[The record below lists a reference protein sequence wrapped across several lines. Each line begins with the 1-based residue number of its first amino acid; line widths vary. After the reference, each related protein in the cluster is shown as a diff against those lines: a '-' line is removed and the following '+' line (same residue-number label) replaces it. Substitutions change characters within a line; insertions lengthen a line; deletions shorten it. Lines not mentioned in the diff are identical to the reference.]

1 MKEMRSSAATL
12 SPYME
17 KNKMRR
23 RLKKDY
29 EAKEIKANNVLFIL
43 LFGNLV
49 TNIIMVGML
58 SRSLPFKLAHLGHFV
73 TL

>member
-1 MKEMRSSAATL
+1 
-12 SPYME
+12 
-17 KNKMRR
+17 MRR